1 MSILAYKERTI
12 NTKFIKRDSD
22 TLIVLYPGF
31 EYSLN
36 APLFYYLIKE
46 LKSSSFDIL
55 GIDYRYSEDS
65 EYLKFPKEE
74 QEKALYFDSHK
85 ISQYI
90 SENTRA
96 YKRVVFIGK
105 SLGTVF
111 LLNQLKTGQIPRDSE
126 IIWLTPAID
135 FNEFNYLENRNLLIY
150 GILDPFYLKYKNVSI
165 KNSIEKIEITKGK
178 HCYEVDGDLESSIN
192 NNYLVIET
200 IKKFIKN

>member
-1 MSILAYKERTI
+1 MSILAYKDRTI
-12 NTKFIKRDSD
+12 STKFIKRDSN

-46 LKSSSFDIL
+46 LKGENFDIL
-55 GIDYRYSEDS
+55 GIDYRYSEDP

-90 SENTRA
+90 SENRKA
-96 YKRVVFIGK
+96 YKRVIFIGK

-126 IIWLTPAID
+126 VIWLTPAID
-135 FNEFNYLENRNLLIY
+135 FNEFNNIENRN
-150 GILDPFYLKYKNVSI
+150 F
-165 KNSIEKIEITKGK
+165 
-178 HCYEVDGDLESSIN
+178 
-192 NNYLVIET
+192 
-200 IKKFIKN
+200 KFLRP